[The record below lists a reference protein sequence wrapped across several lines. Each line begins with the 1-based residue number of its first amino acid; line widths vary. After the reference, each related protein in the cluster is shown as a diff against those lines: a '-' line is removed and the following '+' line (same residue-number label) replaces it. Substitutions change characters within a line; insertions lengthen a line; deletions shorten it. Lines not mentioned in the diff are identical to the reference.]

1 MCRGLESK
9 LACLMWEGCSGA
21 TLREEML
28 EVALD
33 GRTDVGIAW
42 NVIADASEAARAGLH
57 GSPTMLVDGVDP
69 FAAPGQPPS
78 LSCRLYDNAPGL
90 LERAPSVTRL
100 RQVLGAAAGPGRGD
114 G

>member
-1 MCRGLESK
+1 MK
-9 LACLMWEGCSGA
+9 LTVLMVDGCPGA
-21 TLREEML
+21 PLLKQRL
-28 EVALD
+28 AVALA
-33 GRTDVGIAW
+33 GRTDVEITW

-100 RQVLGAAAGPGRGD
+100 RQVLGRAAGPGRDD

>member
-1 MCRGLESK
+1 MKLTVLMVDGCPGAPLLEQR
-9 LACLMWEGCSGA
+9 LA
-21 TLREEML
+21 
-28 EVALD
+28 VALA
-33 GRTDVGIAW
+33 GRTDVEITW

-100 RQVLGAAAGPGRGD
+100 QQVLGSAAGPGRDD

>member
-1 MCRGLESK
+1 MK
-9 LACLMWEGCSGA
+9 LTVLMVDGCPGA
-21 TLREEML
+21 PQVEPRL
-28 EVALD
+28 A
-33 GRTDVGIAW
+33 VGQAGPTGGGITG
-42 NVIADASEAARAGLH
+42 NVVGAASEAARAGLH

-100 RQVLGAAAGPGRGD
+100 RQVLGRAAGPGRDD

>member
-1 MCRGLESK
+1 MKLTVLMVDGCPGAPLLEQR
-9 LACLMWEGCSGA
+9 LAGGPG
-21 TLREEML
+21 R
-28 EVALD
+28 
-33 GRTDVGIAW
+33 RTDVEITW